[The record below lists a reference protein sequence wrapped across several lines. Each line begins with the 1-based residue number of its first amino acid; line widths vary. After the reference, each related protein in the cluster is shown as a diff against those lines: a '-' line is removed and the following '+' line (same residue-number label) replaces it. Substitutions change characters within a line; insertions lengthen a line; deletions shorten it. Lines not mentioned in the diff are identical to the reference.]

1 MNQNPEQL
9 THDLIDSKL
18 IWSAWCILYVILTKL
33 FGYLFIELRSCKNE
47 ISFAYFKYAVKSV
60 QNFTLNPS
68 K

>member
-9 THDLIDSKL
+9 THHLIDSKL
-18 IWSAWCILYVILTKL
+18 IWSAWSILHAIQIKL
-33 FGYLFIELRSCKNE
+33 IGYLFIELSSCKKE
-47 ISFAYFKYAVKSV
+47 IIFAYFQYAVKSV